1 MTQIKK
7 GGERYIIKCQN
18 FRNRKQTMVWF
29 RFSVCKDVF
38 FTGVEENENLK
49 KYP

>member
-1 MTQIKK
+1 
-7 GGERYIIKCQN
+7 
-18 FRNRKQTMVWF
+18 MVWF

-49 KYP
+49 KDILNRQA